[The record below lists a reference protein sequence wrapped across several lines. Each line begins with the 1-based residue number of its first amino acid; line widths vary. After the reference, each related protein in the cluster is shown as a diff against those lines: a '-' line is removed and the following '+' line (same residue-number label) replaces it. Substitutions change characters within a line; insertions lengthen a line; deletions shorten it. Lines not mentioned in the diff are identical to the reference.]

1 LGGGA
6 LAGDDGEGLL
16 ASDGAGF
23 DVVFGG
29 VHKADRYDRTG
40 FSKKF
45 VARERG

>member
-1 LGGGA
+1 
-6 LAGDDGEGLL
+6 
-16 ASDGAGF
+16 
-23 DVVFGG
+23 VVFGG